1 MKITTE
7 AQKKPDPSQ
16 TTIKTVYDPTK
27 EKEPLQGSKSIRDKT
42 TYRER
47 ENFEGQRI
55 KPKETPNGKREEGFP
70 EGGGPARQVK
80 PGSNGGPDG
89 NGGPDKG
96 RKPPRKG
103 KDHQMGLE
111 K

>member
-1 MKITTE
+1 MKIATE
-7 AQKKPDPSQ
+7 PQKKPVPSQ
-16 TTIKTVYDPTK
+16 TTVKTVYDPTK

-55 KPKETPNGKREEGFP
+55 EPKEAPIDKRDKSFSEGRSP
-70 EGGGPARQVK
+70 V
-80 PGSNGGPDG
+80 
-89 NGGPDKG
+89 
-96 RKPPRKG
+96 RKVVMVVLMEMGDQIEVENHQEKG